1 MRLVWTA
8 AAVQDLASARAYI
21 ARDNAAAAEQ
31 QVARV
36 LAAAANLPRF
46 PEMGRPGRRGATREL
61 VVSRTPYIV
70 AYRLRGEAIE
80 ILRVMHAR
88 QRWPDRLA

>member
-8 AAVQDLASARAYI
+8 PALGDLASARAYI
-21 ARDNAAAAEQ
+21 GRDNPPAADR
-31 QVARV
+31 QVEHV
-36 LAAAANLPRF
+36 LSAVAVLLRLP
-46 PEMGRPGRRGATREL
+46 EAGRPGRRAGTREL

-70 AYRLRGEAIE
+70 AYRIRANAIE

-88 QRWPDRLA
+88 QRWPDSF